1 MKLLKFY
8 ASWCGP
14 CKGLSMVLEGVKEQ
28 LPMPVEDIDIDAD
41 MDTARK
47 YNVRSVPTMVVVNDD
62 GSEVKRVVGM
72 MNEKQIIDFLGA

>member
-8 ASWCGP
+8 ATWCGP

-28 LPMPVEDIDIDAD
+28 LPMSVEDIDIDAN

>member
-14 CKGLSMVLEGVKEQ
+14 CKGLTMVINSVKDQ
-28 LPMPVEDIDIDAD
+28 LPMPVEDIDIDTN
-41 MDTARK
+41 MDAARK

-72 MNEKQIIDFLGA
+72 MNEKQIIEFLGA